1 MKVRLFWPSSSSS
14 SLRRIASN
22 QLAGADRKRAKPP
35 PHVGCIAATD
45 SILFFYFKFN
55 LIYNNNVITDIEW
68 LEQVQEVESRVFVF
82 VFPALEQKVVGTGH
96 CLFSFHSISSIIRCC
111 YVSDKITTHTH
122 TLLFFV
128 TAVFYSNLHLFPHA
142 NLSHTLHTHTP
153 LHFVFWERKGHSP
166 PRAKHS
172 FTSRALS
179 ILFFSLFFDL
189 IGLLFSQLLQLCDL
203 SFSFLIAQI
212 GYFKFFL
219 VIIKSLCLTFAH
231 LLTKN
236 AGITDM

>member
-55 LIYNNNVITDIEW
+55 LIYNKHVITDIEW
-68 LEQVQEVESRVFVF
+68 MEQVQEVESRVFVF

-96 CLFSFHSISSIIRCC
+96 CPFSFHSISSIIRCC

-153 LHFVFWERKGHSP
+153 LNLCFGNERDTRLHAPNILSLHAHFQSC
-166 PRAKHS
+166 
-172 FTSRALS
+172 
-179 ILFFSLFFDL
+179 FFSFFDL

-203 SFSFLIAQI
+203 NFSFLIAQI
-212 GYFKFFL
+212 AYFKFFL

-236 AGITDM
+236 ASITDM